1 MVRREIQ
8 LCWKKEG
15 PRWIGSGA
23 CNLIVIACRSLVN
36 ASRHLRQTTYVGPLH
51 NARDQDGGEGYHL
64 LWDPT
69 PSQGVITC
77 CTGTHRLKMLTW
89 WDCTCLDLTDG
100 LRFSW
105 SLNRSCLHTSH
116 THPGEKDYVT
126 YFAYNCTSFPCN
138 CGLCIKKND
147 AGTSILFGRS
157 LFSIHLQRESVAA
170 ACGSHAAAGL
180 RVIRMPR
187 AWTWSRIDIPWR
199 LPWTL
204 WWCSTRIHSKC
215 REEQDKDL

>member
-1 MVRREIQ
+1 MMRREIQ

-69 PSQGVITC
+69 PSQGVLTC

-89 WDCTCLDLTDG
+89 RDCTCLDLTDG

-105 SLNRSCLHTSH
+105 SLNRSCLHSSH
-116 THPGEKDYVT
+116 NLPGEKEDVS
-126 YFAYNCTSFPCN
+126 YFALQLCFIPMKLSCMCNKHRKNCKCCP
-138 CGLCIKKND
+138 GH
-147 AGTSILFGRS
+147 S
-157 LFSIHLQRESVAA
+157 LIVNH
-170 ACGSHAAAGL
+170 
-180 RVIRMPR
+180 
-187 AWTWSRIDIPWR
+187 
-199 LPWTL
+199 
-204 WWCSTRIHSKC
+204 
-215 REEQDKDL
+215 